1 MVRVIFTSDLCVA
14 ILAGTVLPP
23 EIGTARPPIHSCSH
37 YFKIILIYVLTTC
50 R

>member
-23 EIGTARPPIHSCSH
+23 EIGTARPPID
-37 YFKIILIYVLTTC
+37 L
-50 R
+50 